1 MDQWWVKRIDLLA
14 KIRDIGLDDAHVSTE
29 IVLPHM
35 IQDLSLR
42 YNAVGVDNQ
51 VPKECELCR

>member
-14 KIRDIGLDDAHVSTE
+14 KVGDIGLDDAHVSAE

-35 IQDLSLR
+35 IQNLGLR
-42 YNAVGVDNQ
+42 NNPVGVDD
-51 VPKECELCR
+51 